1 MRDKIKNHKGIFTAV
16 LILLLL
22 LIGVVTAIII
32 MNMNNQGPVT
42 SVDHHFEQGQ
52 TKATAKS
59 SDTDDPGIKIPG
71 YTTIKIPANQKE
83 VEVVVTNPNENKV
96 YFQVSFL
103 ITKTAD
109 LTINGDNAEFS
120 IYVANPV
127 PYGDGITSENGSVTN
142 CKITVDNTAYNGTVD
157 VQNTKK
163 IFSASTGLFK
173 IEEGAE
179 LTVDTVTFTL
189 PKSSLESDDVS
200 YTLDVHVNP
209 IMNADVS
216 LLLKVS
222 NIAKSTPAP
231 APTEETNQNM
241 TVTADV
247 EAPAPSYIVTVP
259 SSVAMGTLSAENDNT
274 KTYSVKVEAA
284 NMGDGYLDISTAAT
298 GKLTSGSNTLAFSNA
313 LSNNTG
319 INDNATVTGT
329 LKVNASNVA
338 SAAAVNYTGTANF
351 VISYYAA

>member
-1 MRDKIKNHKGIFTAV
+1 MKKILSITLGTAMAISMCCMPAYATNEVSDGNYTADVQFMNASNPTSPSMSSPIFA
-16 LILLLL
+16 
-22 LIGVVTAIII
+22 
-32 MNMNNQGPVT
+32 
-42 SVDHHFEQGQ
+42 
-52 TKATAKS
+52 
-59 SDTDDPGIKIPG
+59 
-71 YTTIKIPANQKE
+71 
-83 VEVVVTNPNENKV
+83 
-96 YFQVSFL
+96 
-103 ITKTAD
+103 KTAD

-189 PKSSLESDDVS
+189 LKSSLESDDVS

-338 SAAAVNYTGTANF
+338 SAAAGNYTGTANF